1 MAYFDSPKNKALWDK
16 ELESLDAERERRK
29 AEGYK
34 PQRKGAQAGNGAY
47 GTALD
52 GRDNPRVRR
61 ITLKQLE
68 EIERQASGR
77 QSDAADGRQRA
88 RKAAERRHEA
98 EKIRQET
105 AAI

>member
-34 PQRKGAQAGNGAY
+34 PQRNGAQAGSGAK

-77 QSDAADGRQRA
+77 KPDAGSEHQRA
-88 RKAAERRHEA
+88 RRAAEHRHEA
-98 EKIRQET
+98 EKTRQET
-105 AAI
+105 ATV